1 LYFPEQIKLIEQELQ
16 NMLVYIL
23 SLVVAIASLTI
34 YASAFFFPEIHR
46 KDDFI
51 WSGVGLFYAL
61 ALWVFASRITGGLL
75 LGHVASVSLLLWFGG
90 QTLSLRGQL
99 VPKGKPISVPTA
111 QPEIKEIQQPVPQAV
126 SKISLLQKLQQLPSL
141 IIKLFNGLIVKVQQ
155 VVFKN
160 PSVNTKISPS
170 PTPEPSNPE
179 PSNPELSNPEPPTP
193 ELSNAEPPTPELSN
207 PEPPNAELS
216 NPEPSN
222 PEPPTPES

>member
-111 QPEIKEIQQPVPQAV
+111 QPEIKQPVPQPV

>member
-1 LYFPEQIKLIEQELQ
+1 LYFPEQIKLIRQELQ

-46 KDDFI
+46 KNDFI

-61 ALWVFASRITGGLL
+61 VLWVFASRITGGLL

-99 VPKGKPISVPTA
+99 VSKGKPTSVPTA
-111 QPEIKEIQQPVPQAV
+111 QPEIKGIQQPV
-126 SKISLLQKLQQLPSL
+126 SKISLLEKLQQLPSL
-141 IIKLFNGLIVKVQQ
+141 IIRPFNGLIVKVQQ

-170 PTPEPSNPE
+170 PTPESSTPE
-179 PSNPELSNPEPPTP
+179 SPTSEPPAP
-193 ELSNAEPPTPELSN
+193 ESPTS
-207 PEPPNAELS
+207 
-216 NPEPSN
+216 
-222 PEPPTPES
+222 EPPTPESPTPEPPAPEISNPQS

>member
-1 LYFPEQIKLIEQELQ
+1 
-16 NMLVYIL
+16 MLVYIL

-34 YASAFFFPEIHR
+34 YASAFFFPEVHR

-99 VPKGKPISVPTA
+99 VPKGKPISVSTA
-111 QPEIKEIQQPVPQAV
+111 QPEIKEIQQPV
-126 SKISLLQKLQQLPSL
+126 SKISLPEKLQQLLSL
-141 IIKLFNGLIVKVQQ
+141 IIRPFNDLIVKVQQ

-160 PSVNTKISPS
+160 PSVNTQISPS
-170 PTPEPSNPE
+170 PAPEPSTPEPSTPE
-179 PSNPELSNPEPPTP
+179 PST
-193 ELSNAEPPTPELSN
+193 
-207 PEPPNAELS
+207 
-216 NPEPSN
+216 PEPST
-222 PEPPTPES
+222 PEPSTPEPSTPEPSTPEPSTPES

>member
-1 LYFPEQIKLIEQELQ
+1 
-16 NMLVYIL
+16 MLVYIL

-179 PSNPELSNPEPPTP
+179 LSNPEPPTP
-193 ELSNAEPPTPELSN
+193 ELSNPEPPTPELSN

>member
-111 QPEIKEIQQPVPQAV
+111 QPEIKQPV

-160 PSVNTKISPS
+160 PSVNTQISQSPAPEPS
-170 PTPEPSNPE
+170 TPEPSTPE
-179 PSNPELSNPEPPTP
+179 PST
-193 ELSNAEPPTPELSN
+193 
-207 PEPPNAELS
+207 
-216 NPEPSN
+216 PEPS
-222 PEPPTPES
+222 TPES

>member
-111 QPEIKEIQQPVPQAV
+111 QPEIKQPV

-160 PSVNTKISPS
+160 PSVNTQISQSPAPEPS
-170 PTPEPSNPE
+170 TPEPSTPE
-179 PSNPELSNPEPPTP
+179 PST
-193 ELSNAEPPTPELSN
+193 
-207 PEPPNAELS
+207 
-216 NPEPSN
+216 PEPST
-222 PEPPTPES
+222 PEPSTPES

>member
-1 LYFPEQIKLIEQELQ
+1 
-16 NMLVYIL
+16 MLVYIL

-46 KDDFI
+46 KNDFI

-61 ALWVFASRITGGLL
+61 VLWVFASRITGGLL

-99 VPKGKPISVPTA
+99 VSKGKPTSVPTA
-111 QPEIKEIQQPVPQAV
+111 QPEIKGIQQPVPQPV
-126 SKISLLQKLQQLPSL
+126 SKISLLEKLQQLPSL
-141 IIKLFNGLIVKVQQ
+141 IIRPFNGLIVKVQQ

-170 PTPEPSNPE
+170 PTPEPPT
-179 PSNPELSNPEPPTP
+179 PEPPAP
-193 ELSNAEPPTPELSN
+193 ESPTSEPPA
-207 PEPPNAELS
+207 PEPPAPESS
-216 NPEPSN
+216 NPQS
-222 PEPPTPES
+222 

>member
-111 QPEIKEIQQPVPQAV
+111 QPEIKQPV

-160 PSVNTKISPS
+160 PSVNTQISQSPAPEPS
-170 PTPEPSNPE
+170 TPEPSTPE
-179 PSNPELSNPEPPTP
+179 PST
-193 ELSNAEPPTPELSN
+193 
-207 PEPPNAELS
+207 
-216 NPEPSN
+216 PEPST
-222 PEPPTPES
+222 PEPSTPEPSTPES